1 MSKRETL
8 GLSPGF
14 MEALTTTIVEP
25 NPVLIEY
32 YHKAKEFEMKE
43 MLVSKVGDGE
53 WLYIQSNID
62 QNIFLLN
69 KLEDLGLIPDSGK
82 VCDCG
87 IGLGTA
93 IFDIYLQSKDL
104 GKKYSFVGI
113 EKQSKYVDY
122 LNESLI
128 GFWNDDLEIV
138 SGDLMDQRYDEYDIV
153 YCYTPFKDVKKLR
166 EFYLKVISEM
176 HEGAILIE
184 NKNWG
189 LGEGKILSSI
199 SENGHLSILES
210 SNHYEIV
217 PIDLDGI
224 TVFQKKSVSK

>member
-1 MSKRETL
+1 MSERKTL
-8 GLSPGF
+8 GLSP
-14 MEALTTTIVEP
+14 LIILEP
-25 NPVLIEY
+25 NPILVEY

-62 QNIFLLN
+62 QNIFLFK
-69 KLEDLGLIPDSGK
+69 KLDDLGLIPDSGRI
-82 VCDCG
+82 CDCG

-104 GKKYSFVGI
+104 KKDYSFVGI
-113 EKQSKYVDY
+113 EKQTKYVDY
-122 LNESLI
+122 LIENLLD
-128 GFWNDDLEIV
+128 FWNEDLEVIQ
-138 SGDLMDQRYDEYDIV
+138 GDLMDQRYDNYDIV
-153 YCYTPFKDVKKLR
+153 YCYTPFRDVEKLR

-176 HEGAILIE
+176 SEGTILIE

-189 LGEGKILSSI
+189 LGEGEILSSI
-199 SENGHLSILES
+199 SDDIT
-210 SNHYEIV
+210 
-217 PIDLDGI
+217 PIDLDGL

>member
-1 MSKRETL
+1 MSERKTL
-8 GLSPGF
+8 GLSP
-14 MEALTTTIVEP
+14 LIIIEP
-25 NPVLIEY
+25 NPILIEY
-32 YHKAKEFEMKE
+32 YQKAKEFEIRE

-62 QNIFLLN
+62 QNIFLLK

-82 VCDCG
+82 ICDCG

-113 EKQSKYVDY
+113 EKQANYLDY
-122 LNESLI
+122 LNENLLS
-128 GFWNDDLEIV
+128 FWNEDLEVV
-138 SGDLMDQRYDEYDIV
+138 SGDLMVQRYEEYNIV
-153 YCYTPFKDVKKLR
+153 YCYTPFRDVDKLSN
-166 EFYLKVISEM
+166 FYLKVISEM
-176 HEGAILIE
+176 SEGSILIE

-189 LGEGKILSSI
+189 LGEGEILSTI
-199 SENGHLSILES
+199 SEDIT
-210 SNHYEIV
+210 
-217 PIDLDGI
+217 PIDLDGL

>member
-1 MSKRETL
+1 MSERKTL
-8 GLSPGF
+8 GLSP
-14 MEALTTTIVEP
+14 LIIVEP
-25 NPVLIEY
+25 NPILIEY
-32 YHKAKEFEMKE
+32 YQKAKEFEIRE

-62 QNIFLLN
+62 QNIFLLK

-82 VCDCG
+82 ICDCG

-113 EKQSKYVDY
+113 EKQANYLDY
-122 LNESLI
+122 LNENLLS
-128 GFWNDDLEIV
+128 FWNEDLEVV
-138 SGDLMDQRYDEYDIV
+138 SGDLMDQKYEEYDIV
-153 YCYTPFKDVKKLR
+153 YCYTPFRDVDKLSN
-166 EFYLKVISEM
+166 FYLKVISEM
-176 HEGAILIE
+176 SEGSILIE

-189 LGEGKILSSI
+189 LGEGEILSTI
-199 SENGHLSILES
+199 SEDIT
-210 SNHYEIV
+210 
-217 PIDLDGI
+217 PIDLDGL

>member
-1 MSKRETL
+1 MSEKKTL
-8 GLSPGF
+8 GLSPRF

-32 YHKAKEFEMKE
+32 YHKAKEFEMRE
-43 MLVSKVGDGE
+43 MLVSKIEDGE

-62 QNIFLLN
+62 QNIFLL
-69 KLEDLGLIPDSGK
+69 KRLEDLGLIPDSGK
-82 VCDCG
+82 ICDCG

-104 GKKYSFVGI
+104 EKEYSFVGI

-122 LNESLI
+122 LNESLLS
-128 GFWNDDLEIV
+128 FWDGNLEVV
-138 SGDLMDQRYDEYDIV
+138 SGDLMDQKYDEYDII
-153 YCYTPFKDVKKLR
+153 YCYTPFRNVDKLR
-166 EFYLKVISEM
+166 EFYIKVISEM

-199 SENGHLSILES
+199 SDDIT
-210 SNHYEIV
+210 
-217 PIDLDGI
+217 PIDLDGL

>member
-1 MSKRETL
+1 MSERKTL
-8 GLSPGF
+8 GLSP
-14 MEALTTTIVEP
+14 LIIVEP
-25 NPVLIEY
+25 NSTLVEY
-32 YHKAKEFEMKE
+32 YQKAKEFEMRE
-43 MLVSKVGDGE
+43 MLVSKVDGDE

-62 QNIFLLN
+62 QNIFLLK
-69 KLEDLGLIPDSGK
+69 KLENLGLIPDSGK
-82 VCDCG
+82 ICDCG

-104 GKKYSFVGI
+104 EKKYSFVGI

-122 LNESLI
+122 LIKELLP
-128 GFWNDDLEIV
+128 FWNDDLEIIL
-138 SGDLMDQRYDEYDIV
+138 GDLMYQRYDNFDIV
-153 YCYTPFKDVKKLR
+153 YSYTPFKDVEKLR
-166 EFYLKVISEM
+166 QFYLKVISEM
-176 HEGAILIE
+176 SEGSILIE

-189 LGEGKILSSI
+189 LGEGNILSSI

>member
-1 MSKRETL
+1 MSERKTL
-8 GLSPGF
+8 GLSP
-14 MEALTTTIVEP
+14 LIIVEP
-25 NPVLIEY
+25 NPTLVEY
-32 YHKAKEFEMKE
+32 YHKAKDFEMRE

-62 QNIFLLN
+62 QNIFLLK
-69 KLEDLGLIPDSGK
+69 KLDNLGLIPDFGK

-93 IFDIYLQSKDL
+93 IFDIYLQSKEL
-104 GKKYSFVGI
+104 GKDYSFVGI

-122 LNESLI
+122 LIENLLD
-128 GFWNDDLEIV
+128 FWNEDLEIIQ
-138 SGDLMDQRYDEYDIV
+138 GDLMNQRYDDFDIV
-153 YCYTPFKDVKKLR
+153 YSYTPFRDVEKLR

-176 HEGAILIE
+176 SEGSILIE

-189 LGEGKILSSI
+189 LGEGEILSNI
-199 SENGHLSILES
+199 SED
-210 SNHYEIV
+210 IV

-224 TVFQKKSVSK
+224 TIFQKKSASK

>member
-8 GLSPGF
+8 GLSPRF

-32 YHKAKEFEMKE
+32 YQKAKEFEMKE
-43 MLVSKVGDGE
+43 VLVSKVGDGE

-69 KLEDLGLIPDSGK
+69 KLEDLELIPDSGK

-104 GKKYSFVGI
+104 GKEYSFVGI

-138 SGDLMDQRYDEYDIV
+138 SGDLMDQKYNEYDII
-153 YCYTPFKDVKKLR
+153 YCYTPFKNVDKLR

-176 HEGAILIE
+176 AEGAILIE

-189 LGEGKILSSI
+189 LGEVKILSSI
-199 SENGHLSILES
+199 SDDIT
-210 SNHYEIV
+210 
-217 PIDLDGI
+217 PIDLDGL

>member
-1 MSKRETL
+1 MSKRKTL

-62 QNIFLLN
+62 QNIFLL
-69 KLEDLGLIPDSGK
+69 KRLDELGLIPGFGK

-93 IFDIYLQSKDL
+93 IFDIYLQSKEI

-122 LNESLI
+122 LIENLLD
-128 GFWNDDLEIV
+128 FWNEDLEIIQ
-138 SGDLMDQRYDEYDIV
+138 GDLMNQRYDDFDIV
-153 YCYTPFKDVKKLR
+153 YCYTPFKNVEKLR

-176 HEGAILIE
+176 SEGSILIE

-189 LGEGKILSSI
+189 LGEGNILSTI
-199 SENGHLSILES
+199 SNDIE
-210 SNHYEIV
+210 

>member
-8 GLSPGF
+8 GLSPRF
-14 MEALTTTIVEP
+14 MEALTSTIVEP

-43 MLVSKVGDGE
+43 VLVSKVGDGE

-69 KLEDLGLIPDSGK
+69 KLEDLELIPDSGK

-104 GKKYSFVGI
+104 GKEYSFVGI

-122 LNESLI
+122 LNESLLS
-128 GFWNDDLEIV
+128 FWDGNLEVV
-138 SGDLMDQRYDEYDIV
+138 SGDLMDQKYNEYDII
-153 YCYTPFKDVKKLR
+153 YCYTPFKNVDKLR

-176 HEGAILIE
+176 AEGAILIE

-189 LGEGKILSSI
+189 LGEVKILSSI
-199 SENGHLSILES
+199 SDDIT
-210 SNHYEIV
+210 
-217 PIDLDGI
+217 PIDLDGL

>member
-1 MSKRETL
+1 MSKRKTL

-32 YHKAKEFEMKE
+32 YHKVKEFEMKE
-43 MLVSKVGDGE
+43 MFVSKVGDGE

-62 QNIFLLN
+62 QNIFLL
-69 KLEDLGLIPDSGK
+69 KRLDELGLIPSFGK

-93 IFDIYLQSKDL
+93 IFDIYLQSKEI

-122 LNESLI
+122 LIENLLH
-128 GFWNDDLEIV
+128 FWNEDLEIIQ
-138 SGDLMDQRYDEYDIV
+138 GDLMNQRYDDFDIV
-153 YCYTPFKDVKKLR
+153 YCYTPFKNIEKLR

-176 HEGAILIE
+176 SEGSILIE

-189 LGEGKILSSI
+189 LGEGNILSTI
-199 SENGHLSILES
+199 SNDIEL
-210 SNHYEIV
+210 
-217 PIDLDGI
+217 IDLDGI